1 MTRGSFYALCI
12 RPRPRGMGNLF
23 KIGWQPGASA
33 WVFHPVC
40 LQTASKATQIRP
52 GSVLGFELL
61 LFFSKV
67 WCNNFAF
74 VSATICITSASQGHF
89 ERHESTGDWRWVD
102 PAWSSEWQP
111 ASSEAHDVGG
121 PGRGKGSGAKSVDGS
136 AAAARAAMT
145 LEEATEWA
153 AELTAT
159 SSQTAKCA
167 SPVVANDGMPRF
179 VELPKA
185 GLGLEHVAP
194 SPTAKG
200 VPLPSPAEAP
210 AEWQGPISPF
220 SPKKREPEKCRE
232 AAKSKKEKKIDDQW
246 SAQRRE
252 KKVLTSG
259 QIGCDIFWAICFY
272 NFRVFCTGSLNSSVP
287 SEVLLGRWF
296 FLPFPLMLWRAGHVA
311 VQLLSSLWPYPRWM
325 SRTRKPKIFWCRCT
339 KSWIN
344 PGSCQCTL
352 PGST

>member
-1 MTRGSFYALCI
+1 MTRGSFYAVCI

-74 VSATICITSASQGHF
+74 VSATICITLASQGHF
-89 ERHESTGDWRWVD
+89 QRHETTGDWRWVD

-121 PGRGKGSGAKSVDGS
+121 PGRGKGSGTKSVDVS

-159 SSQTAKCA
+159 SSQTAKSA

-179 VELPKA
+179 VEVPKA
-185 GLGLEHVAP
+185 GLGFKHVAP

-210 AEWQGPISPF
+210 AEWQRPISPF
-220 SPKKREPEKCRE
+220 SPKKRTPEKCRE
-232 AAKSKKEKKIDDQW
+232 AAKSKKEKKLMTNDQHRDVKKSPDIW
-246 SAQRRE
+246 SNW
-252 KKVLTSG
+252 LWYFLS
-259 QIGCDIFWAICFY
+259 D
-272 NFRVFCTGSLNSSVP
+272 
-287 SEVLLGRWF
+287 LLLQFPGILYWF
-296 FLPFPLMLWRAGHVA
+296 PQF
-311 VQLLSSLWPYPRWM
+311 
-325 SRTRKPKIFWCRCT
+325 
-339 KSWIN
+339 
-344 PGSCQCTL
+344 
-352 PGST
+352 